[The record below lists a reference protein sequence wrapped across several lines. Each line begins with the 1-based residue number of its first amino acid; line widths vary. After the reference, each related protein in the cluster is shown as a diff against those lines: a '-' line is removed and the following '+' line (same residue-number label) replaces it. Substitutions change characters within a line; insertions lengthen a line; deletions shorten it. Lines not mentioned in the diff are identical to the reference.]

1 MKIVNITEPNKFFSA
16 VGECRGRVELV
27 TGEGDRLNL
36 KSTLC
41 QYIALTQM
49 FQDGQ
54 IEGVELPVQSVV
66 TAAPRQCI
74 QPDAQP
80 DEQLAPPDLRVGRKA
95 GRKAHT
101 VAEGGIQRRQFARCK
116 QVCPEASGD
125 SGLGATPAPVQ
136 PAVRMPFQAV
146 RDCPGSLR

>member
-54 IEGVELPVQSVV
+54 IEGVELCLSDPVDFSRLD
-66 TAAPRQCI
+66 PYI
-74 QPDAQP
+74 
-80 DEQLAPPDLRVGRKA
+80 
-95 GRKAHT
+95 
-101 VAEGGIQRRQFARCK
+101 
-116 QVCPEASGD
+116 
-125 SGLGATPAPVQ
+125 
-136 PAVRMPFQAV
+136 VRE
-146 RDCPGSLR
+146 

>member
-1 MKIVNITEPNKFFSA
+1 MKILNITEPNKFFSA

-54 IEGVELPVQSVV
+54 IEGVELCLS
-66 TAAPRQCI
+66 
-74 QPDAQP
+74 D
-80 DEQLAPPDLRVGRKA
+80 LADFSRLDPY
-95 GRKAHT
+95 
-101 VAEGGIQRRQFARCK
+101 I
-116 QVCPEASGD
+116 
-125 SGLGATPAPVQ
+125 
-136 PAVRMPFQAV
+136 VRE
-146 RDCPGSLR
+146 